1 MANKLD
7 EILAKSSPEQR
18 EKASQLVESVKA
30 NNNLVSN
37 GQEANSIASSN
48 IPNQQKTNPD
58 GLENKAPDAQT
69 KETIENIQKAKGNNH
84 ENALGRALDKP
95 TQPTTE
101 QTQAKD
107 KSMDR

>member
-7 EILAKSSPEQR
+7 DILAKSSPEQQ
-18 EKASQLVESVKA
+18 EKVKAQVEAIKAS
-30 NNNLVSN
+30 NNLVSD
-37 GQEANSIASSN
+37 GKGADTVSPSN

-101 QTQAKD
+101 QTQTKD

>member
-7 EILAKSSPEQR
+7 EILAKLSPEQQ
-18 EKASQLVESVKA
+18 EKVKA
-30 NNNLVSN
+30 QVETIEAKNNLVSN
-37 GQEANSIASSN
+37 GHEANSIASSN
-48 IPNQQKTNPD
+48 IPNQQKANPD

-69 KETIENIQKAKGNNH
+69 KERIENIEKAKGNNH

-101 QTQAKD
+101 QTQTKD